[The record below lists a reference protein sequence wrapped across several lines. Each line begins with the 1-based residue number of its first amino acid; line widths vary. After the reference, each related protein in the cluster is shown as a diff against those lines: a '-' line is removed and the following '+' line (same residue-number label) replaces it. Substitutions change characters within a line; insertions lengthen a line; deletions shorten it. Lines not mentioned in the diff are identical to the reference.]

1 MLPMAEPST
10 NMSPGS
16 TSGMSAA
23 RAEENGTPVSTG
35 AEQQRAQRG
44 KGHAGIAI
52 SPAVPTRNRSQTI
65 ITRRQGKDRPGPR
78 AAGRPRSAAGR

>member
-23 RAEENGTPVSTG
+23 RAEENGTPVRTVQNSS
-35 AEQQRAQRG
+35 AHSAA
-44 KGHAGIAI
+44 KGMLGVAI

-65 ITRRQGKDRPGPR
+65 ITRRRGK
-78 AAGRPRSAAGR
+78 RSARPESSGPPAIGGR